1 MKKNKNAK
9 GKNQNVLS
17 KLEKAVNKTAN
28 PHFNKKSKVE
38 NYDKDMIN
46 SKEAKGKLKSRIE
59 GPDSI
64 MEFNDLAALTNKKY
78 EVIPENEALQSINS
92 INIIPANQ
100 SSNIIMNNI
109 LKNSDLNINKQEIQF
124 LSIPKKPKYVKG
136 MKKEEFSKLEK
147 ESFLAWRKALAEEEM
162 KNINRTITP
171 YEKNIEVWKQLW
183 MTVDK
188 SELLF
193 QIVDGRNPLYYRC
206 PDLEKYIKEVDPNKQ
221 SILIV
226 NKADLM
232 TEEIRKNWADYFKT
246 HNIKY
251 IYFSAVTELE
261 KIEKGEIEN
270 NVEIDQSDYR
280 ILTRNDLVQYIKEE
294 GEKMPK
300 NENNK
305 NKNTLMVGFIG
316 YPNVG
321 KSSII
326 NVLMKKKK
334 AGVASMP
341 GRTKHYQTLF
351 LPEEPNLNIGEKS
364 ICLVDCPGLIFPSFT
379 TSKADMLVN
388 GIYPIDTLSDIYNP
402 IHIIINRIP
411 SKVLC
416 NFYKINLPDIYSAK
430 QFLQVIAKKRGFTTG
445 NGLPEEAKTAKLVL
459 KDYVSGKLLYCY
471 LRPDYTEEKFGVISP
486 FGDVQLTKE
495 EKENLKLIENIPSN
509 FDDNYEKLYAENEQ
523 ILENKKI
530 MGDDV
535 DTNFFNVQ
543 KSKDDKDKDL
553 ENKPLTKEMRREL
566 KFAIKRGDIDEEEAE
581 AITNVKDFEEL
592 MEMLQK
598 GKMNDN
604 KERDFIKTNNNLKSK
619 LFILS
624 NNIEKN
630 NSKSFTGKKSFDLSE
645 DKSTRQSSSKSKKN
659 LINSL
664 DPDIKIE
671 NSFIPIR
678 KDIYGNI
685 IEKGGKHKV
694 SFIDDIKGK
703 YLVEMTLIDVKQKS
717 IRGKNYKKYTIERE
731 ARDKEELFCSELC
744 LMF

>member
-78 EVIPENEALQSINS
+78 EVIPENEALQSINT

-109 LKNSDLNINKQEIQF
+109 LKNSDLNINKQDIQF

-136 MKKEEFSKLEK
+136 MKKEEYSKLEK

-188 SELLF
+188 SQLLF

-206 PDLEKYIKEVDPNKQ
+206 PDLENYIKEVDPNKQ

-246 HNIKY
+246 NNIKY
-251 IYFSAVTELE
+251 IFFSAVTELE
-261 KIEKGEIEN
+261 KIERGENEN
-270 NVEIDQSDYR
+270 KVEIDQSDYR

-294 GEKMPK
+294 GEKMQK

-305 NKNTLMVGFIG
+305 NKNALMVGFIG

-416 NFYKINLPDIYSAK
+416 NFYKIDLPDIYSAK

-471 LRPDYTEEKFGVISP
+471 LRPDYTEEKFGIISP

-543 KSKDDKDKDL
+543 KSKDEKNKDL

-604 KERDFIKTNNNLKSK
+604 KERDFIKT
-619 LFILS
+619 
-624 NNIEKN
+624 
-630 NSKSFTGKKSFDLSE
+630 
-645 DKSTRQSSSKSKKN
+645 
-659 LINSL
+659 
-664 DPDIKIE
+664 
-671 NSFIPIR
+671 
-678 KDIYGNI
+678 
-685 IEKGGKHKV
+685 
-694 SFIDDIKGK
+694 
-703 YLVEMTLIDVKQKS
+703 
-717 IRGKNYKKYTIERE
+717 RGIH
-731 ARDKEELFCSELC
+731 F
-744 LMF
+744 

>member
-604 KERDFIKTNNNLKSK
+604 KERDFIKT
-619 LFILS
+619 
-624 NNIEKN
+624 
-630 NSKSFTGKKSFDLSE
+630 
-645 DKSTRQSSSKSKKN
+645 
-659 LINSL
+659 
-664 DPDIKIE
+664 
-671 NSFIPIR
+671 
-678 KDIYGNI
+678 
-685 IEKGGKHKV
+685 
-694 SFIDDIKGK
+694 
-703 YLVEMTLIDVKQKS
+703 
-717 IRGKNYKKYTIERE
+717 RGIH
-731 ARDKEELFCSELC
+731 F
-744 LMF
+744 

>member
-78 EVIPENEALQSINS
+78 EVIPENEALQSINT

-109 LKNSDLNINKQEIQF
+109 LKNSDLNINKQDIQF

-136 MKKEEFSKLEK
+136 MKKEEYSKLEK

-188 SELLF
+188 SQLLF

-206 PDLEKYIKEVDPNKQ
+206 PDLENYIKEVDPNKQ

-246 HNIKY
+246 NNIKY
-251 IYFSAVTELE
+251 IFFSAVTELE
-261 KIEKGEIEN
+261 KIERGENEN
-270 NVEIDQSDYR
+270 KVEIDQSDYR

-294 GEKMPK
+294 GEKMQK

-305 NKNTLMVGFIG
+305 NKNALMVGFIG

-416 NFYKINLPDIYSAK
+416 NFYKIDLPDIYSAK

-459 KDYVSGKLLYCY
+459 KDYVSGKLIYCY
-471 LRPDYTEEKFGVISP
+471 LRPDYTEEKFGIISP

-543 KSKDDKDKDL
+543 KSKDEKNKDL

-604 KERDFIKTNNNLKSK
+604 KERDFIKT
-619 LFILS
+619 
-624 NNIEKN
+624 
-630 NSKSFTGKKSFDLSE
+630 
-645 DKSTRQSSSKSKKN
+645 
-659 LINSL
+659 
-664 DPDIKIE
+664 
-671 NSFIPIR
+671 
-678 KDIYGNI
+678 
-685 IEKGGKHKV
+685 
-694 SFIDDIKGK
+694 
-703 YLVEMTLIDVKQKS
+703 
-717 IRGKNYKKYTIERE
+717 RGIH
-731 ARDKEELFCSELC
+731 F
-744 LMF
+744 